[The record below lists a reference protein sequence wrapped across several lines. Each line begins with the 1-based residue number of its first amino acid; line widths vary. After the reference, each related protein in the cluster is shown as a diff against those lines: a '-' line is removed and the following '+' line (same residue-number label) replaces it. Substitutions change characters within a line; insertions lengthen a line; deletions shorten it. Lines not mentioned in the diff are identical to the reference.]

1 MRADRNTG
9 LWPVALLL
17 ILIGCAPATVSTS
30 TAPNADLSTRHT
42 FAWEPNGQM
51 GGELDDSI
59 AGQNI
64 HAAVNDALEAHGFR
78 PAAGQLPDMLVDYHV
93 RLQNES
99 EIEGG
104 RWQVQEYQYTVG
116 TLIVALVAP
125 ETKRFLWR
133 ADAQGTVDRSASG
146 DNQAQ
151 DIRNA
156 VQKMFANFPAKSE
169 ASSG

>member
-9 LWPVALLL
+9 LCAVAMLL
-17 ILIGCAPATVSTS
+17 ILICCAPVSVNTS

-64 HAAVNDALEAHGFR
+64 HAAVDDALETHGFR
-78 PAAGQLPDMLVDYHV
+78 HAAGEAPDMLVDCHV

-99 EIEGG
+99 
-104 RWQVQEYQYTVG
+104 
-116 TLIVALVAP
+116 
-125 ETKRFLWR
+125 
-133 ADAQGTVDRSASG
+133 
-146 DNQAQ
+146 
-151 DIRNA
+151 
-156 VQKMFANFPAKSE
+156 
-169 ASSG
+169 